1 MSYARHLTRSA
12 LRDLERKLR
21 EEGGAE
27 DPSET
32 ILGNE
37 PGDEEHADR
46 LEAFVYHHLGEL
58 ASRTDT
64 NPDDRVATIR
74 ELVDAALDHE
84 EDDLTPL
91 LELETH
97 KTNGPYLAIR
107 KRLDRL
113 NRRDLVAKI
122 PRDDPPREG
131 TVVYHR

>member
-91 LELETH
+91 LELEKH
-97 KTNGPYLAIR
+97 SGAPYLAVR